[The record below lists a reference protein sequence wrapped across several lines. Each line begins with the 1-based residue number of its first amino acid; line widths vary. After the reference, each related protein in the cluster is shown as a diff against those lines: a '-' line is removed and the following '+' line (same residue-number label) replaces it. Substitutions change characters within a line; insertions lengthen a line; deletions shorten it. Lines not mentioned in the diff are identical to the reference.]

1 MSFYK
6 ISYKELGQKK
16 EFLTNSDTK
25 IYFSVRKDNKN
36 DLKYLFTFRMEHDD
50 NYNMNNS
57 LVDIYNILSQ
67 KDITDISIYLV
78 NESHESLLYHF
89 DNIDTINIEFEQL
102 EDNSR
107 VITDNNF
114 IFETRVTIL

>member
-6 ISYKELGQKK
+6 INYKELEQKK
-16 EFLTNSDTK
+16 EFLTNSNTK

-67 KDITDISIYLV
+67 KNITDVSIYLV

-107 VITDNNF
+107 VIVDNNF

>member
-6 ISYKELGQKK
+6 INYKELEQKK

-107 VITDNNF
+107 IITDNNF

>member
-36 DLKYLFTFRMEHDD
+36 DLKYLFIFRMEHDD

>member
-6 ISYKELGQKK
+6 INYKELEQKK

-67 KDITDISIYLV
+67 KNITDISIYLV

-107 VITDNNF
+107 IIVDNNF

>member
-89 DNIDTINIEFEQL
+89 DNIDTINIEFEEL

>member
-6 ISYKELGQKK
+6 INYKELEQKK
-16 EFLTNSDTK
+16 EFLTNSNTK

-67 KDITDISIYLV
+67 KNITDISIYLV

-107 VITDNNF
+107 VIVDNNF